1 MFELSLSNY
10 ATKSDVEIA
19 ACFASKVAKKDDL
32 ACLNSKVD
40 EFDINEL
47 KTVSNNLNKPTDIV
61 KYNIVKKTVQN
72 KLVINVNAIDAKVPI

>member
-1 MFELSLSNY
+1 MFELSLSIY
-10 ATKSDVEIA
+10 ATKSDVVKA

-61 KYNIVKKTVQN
+61 KYNIVKKTVYN
-72 KLVINVNAIDAKVPI
+72 KLVTNVNAIDAKVPI